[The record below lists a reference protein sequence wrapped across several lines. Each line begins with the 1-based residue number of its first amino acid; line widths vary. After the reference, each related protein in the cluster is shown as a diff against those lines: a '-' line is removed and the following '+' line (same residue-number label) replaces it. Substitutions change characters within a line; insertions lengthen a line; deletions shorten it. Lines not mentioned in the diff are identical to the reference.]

1 MKRDCNRRSRPR
13 VVSVDRKKK
22 NIFFKKKKKKRTGE
36 RICLYTLLERGE
48 GKVSGS
54 TPACRYYTTT
64 TTHTLSLFPPFL
76 SSPVPFFFPAEL
88 FERVVRTPRDVI
100 EKGKPSSLAA

>member
-1 MKRDCNRRSRPR
+1 MDQLPR
-13 VVSVDRKKK
+13 AVT
-22 NIFFKKKKKKRTGE
+22 I
-36 RICLYTLLERGE
+36 LLLL
-48 GKVSGS
+48 
-54 TPACRYYTTT
+54 
-64 TTHTLSLFPPFL
+64 HTLSLFPPFL